1 MFCDVELRFSVLFS
15 CMVVFMIADLDKVL
29 LIMEDGKVGM
39 WLLMFVRVIRIDKIL
54 NLEYIGEWVVI
65 LNLNR

>member
-1 MFCDVELRFSVLFS
+1 
-15 CMVVFMIADLDKVL
+15 MITDLDKVL
-29 LIMEDGKVGM
+29 LIMEEGKVGM